1 MPKALRIRSVAGAA
15 AAVLMLTGVPAAI
28 ITIGPAG
35 QAHADVCASAGRRV
49 SVGGCV
55 DIAGAIAQ
63 YAPPPA
69 EYAPLPEDF
78 TPNASACVGYNGR
91 WVDANTCT
99 P

>member
-1 MPKALRIRSVAGAA
+1 MGTWIRSCAVVLALAA
-15 AAVLMLTGVPAAI
+15 APAAI
-28 ITIGPAG
+28 VTIAPATT
-35 QAHADVCASAGRRV
+35 ADATVCANVGRRI

-55 DIAGAIAQ
+55 DVAGAIAD

-78 TPNASACVGYNGR
+78 TPNSSACVGWNGR
-91 WVDANTCT
+91 WVNASGCG